1 MKILCFDIKM
11 LSFDATSGINALDSS
26 IGKFRELRDEYRH
39 ANKEYFGEYLFAILD
54 EK

>member
-1 MKILCFDIKM
+1 MRVFCFDIRM
-11 LSFDATSGINALDSS
+11 FSFNEVSGINALDSS
-26 IGKFRELRDEYRH
+26 IGKFRELRDGYRH